1 MSTRHLLAL
10 ALLIVGCHRPAA
22 TTTPAA
28 TAEDPY
34 ALLSSVARG
43 ERDLLSLTEAG
54 RGFAYTVYREDATGE
69 DPRADEEGV
78 IRFTVRVC
86 APGDVVS
93 GLGIR
98 IRDHVRDLY
107 EGVPL
112 TCAGLVCDARGPME
126 FATSLRFVFAQ
137 AEGGALVLRSV
148 FEVEDVATIE
158 QIAAQRWQEA
168 EQAVADLG
176 PECP

>member
-1 MSTRHLLAL
+1 MSTRHALAL
-10 ALLIVGCHRPAA
+10 AVLLAGCHRPAA
-22 TTTPAA
+22 ATTPDVA
-28 TAEDPY
+28 AEDPY
-34 ALLSSVARG
+34 ALLASVARG
-43 ERDLLSLTEAG
+43 ERDVLSLTEAG
-54 RGFAYTVYREDATGE
+54 AGFAYTVYREDATGE
-69 DPRADEEGV
+69 DPRANDEGV

-93 GLGIR
+93 GLGGR
-98 IRDHVRDLY
+98 VRDHVADLY

-126 FATSLRFVFAQ
+126 FATSLRFVFAHGR
-137 AEGGALVLRSV
+137 GGALVLRSV

-158 QIAAQRWQEA
+158 QIAAERWQAA